1 MTTNF
6 YSAQEDFNRLISS
19 LPPFDLSKFV
29 IWLDL
34 KISEYKIF
42 GRFVSEPEKE
52 KSLAA
57 ICPQYQQSDFMNNNH
72 CRSNAIAP
80 QKSNNHKN
88 FCSKI
93 FHEVAQQTD
102 ENKTENVQKSPEF
115 RNNVCAS
122 KSKTHYVIDEDENST
137 TQKTQKQDPICAKIF
152 HEVAQQTDESKAEKL
167 RRSLEIQD
175 DVYITEDG
183 HRSLPFQIIESYG
196 NVNEAEIHGTIDKA
210 SNSSNTNVNT
220 DAESFRGEAKDDK
233 QCQKESV
240 INQEESFDGEMKG
253 DVVNVLIEVENT
265 GSIDQKISN
274 KRLSSEKGINT
285 DTISEHGL
293 SSITEHYSK
302 RKECQ
307 NISEQSKFQR
317 MDRGIDENHD
327 EYCKT
332 AMDEN
337 QDEAAQINYKDDLLK
352 VGSIVAVRPYT
363 KRDYKPGRPWIA
375 SLKEIGTRN
384 VKVVWLSGT
393 YDTKWIEDPIY
404 FPHSIPR
411 KQVECSF
418 VYDYMEPLPEVI
430 ISRLKKIYKD

>member
-6 YSAQEDFNRLISS
+6 YSAQEDFNRLISA

-52 KSLAA
+52 KSIAA

-72 CRSNAIAP
+72 CRINSTVS
-80 QKSNNHKN
+80 QKSHNHKN
-88 FCSKI
+88 IRAKI

-102 ENKTENVQKSPEF
+102 ENKTENVRISQEF

-122 KSKTHYVIDEDENST
+122 KNKTRYVIDEDKNST
-137 TQKTQKQDPICAKIF
+137 TQKTQKQDTMCAKMF
-152 HEVAQQTDESKAEKL
+152 HEVAQQTDENKAENM
-167 RRSLEIQD
+167 RRSLEVQE
-175 DVYITEDG
+175 DVYITEDY

-210 SNSSNTNVNT
+210 CDSSTTNVNT
-220 DAESFRGEAKDDK
+220 EVESLRGQGKEDNHCQTDRQMDK
-233 QCQKESV
+233 
-240 INQEESFDGEMKG
+240 EENFDGEMKE

-265 GSIDQKISN
+265 GPIDQQISN
-274 KRLSSEKGINT
+274 ERLSSKKGINL
-285 DTISEHGL
+285 D
-293 SSITEHYSK
+293 SINEPGVSNTTEYSSK
-302 RKECQ
+302 RKDCQ
-307 NISEQSKFQR
+307 NIPQQAKFPR
-317 MDRGIDENHD
+317 IDRG
-327 EYCKT
+327 
-332 AMDEN
+332 MVEN
-337 QDEAAQINYKDDLLK
+337 QDEAAQINYKDELLK
-352 VGSIVAVRPYT
+352 VGNIVAVRPYT

-375 SLKEIGTRN
+375 SLKEIDPRN

-418 VYDYMEPLPEVI
+418 VYDFQEPLPEVI